1 MAMPAQA
8 VNGTPLS
15 VAALQI
21 VQASLKENTALSTLA
36 GLAESDPA
44 FAIRVLSLVNSA
56 AFGVGRKVTDV
67 KQAAALLGIRGLRNI
82 GLNLALTDMVPR
94 GESAN
99 LLLTACLKRA
109 TACRLLAQAS
119 GQRDLDAHFTAGLF
133 LDVGLL
139 SRARTDPRGTEE
151 VARLP

>member
-1 MAMPAQA
+1 MGSNATLSRFSLCPVKQAPRRSQSRFRECQQVDAIRISGRLFRFSVLSRLNGSSMAMPAPA

-21 VQASLKENTALSTLA
+21 VQASLKEDTALSTLA

-82 GLNLALTDMVPR
+82 
-94 GESAN
+94 
-99 LLLTACLKRA
+99 
-109 TACRLLAQAS
+109 
-119 GQRDLDAHFTAGLF
+119 
-133 LDVGLL
+133 
-139 SRARTDPRGTEE
+139 
-151 VARLP
+151 